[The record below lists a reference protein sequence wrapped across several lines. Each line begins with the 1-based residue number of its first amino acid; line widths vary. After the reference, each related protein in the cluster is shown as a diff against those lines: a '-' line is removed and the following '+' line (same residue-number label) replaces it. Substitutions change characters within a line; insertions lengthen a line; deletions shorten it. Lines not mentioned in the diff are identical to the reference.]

1 MPTNFPL
8 RLPCLAALILTL
20 AVTAACKKENAY
32 VPPPPPQVGVA
43 KPLQQAVLPYLEVTG
58 NAVAFNQVDLVARVE
73 GFLQEI
79 NYQDGA
85 EAKQGDT
92 LFVVEPTPYQAKL
105 QQAQASMAATQADLV
120 QAQAEFTRQSTLGR
134 SDFASQSAV
143 DQARAKRDSDQ
154 ANLTNLQAGV
164 TLAAINLGYTRVTAP
179 FDGVVTAHLVSVG
192 SLVGVNGP
200 TKLATIVDLD
210 PIYATFTVSEQDVL
224 RIKAAM
230 AARGIKAPEIAKVPV
245 EVGLMTED
253 GYPHVGKM
261 NYVAPEIDPS
271 TGTLTARG
279 LLQNAD
285 RALLPGMFLRIR
297 VPLAAEKINALL
309 VPDQALGADQT
320 GNYLL
325 VVDKDNVVQQR
336 TVTTAQRVGKLRVV
350 SSGLE
355 PDDKVVISGNQKA
368 IPGEKVVPQDTTITA
383 DAAAAVPGKS

>member
-1 MPTNFPL
+1 
-8 RLPCLAALILTL
+8 
-20 AVTAACKKENAY
+20 
-32 VPPPPPQVGVA
+32 VA

>member
-1 MPTNFPL
+1 VPTNFPL